1 MNHLDNENFLAF
13 ISNCEGLPINLF
25 IYASE
30 RGDVVLLSKVYD
42 FVHSSKFEVGKFPAM
57 THGYWSSCDASMSP
71 MMAAVR
77 SDNYEVVEFLCL
89 MGRSKDLFTFDPHGV
104 TPFLV
109 CCMRCNM
116 EILCYILYQNL
127 FEINVDDLRVRFPE
141 DYLSSIFFRFNSKVM
156 FSNLQ
161 MTQFSGFTPL
171 HMFVKHGELSLLESL
186 CDFGAGNDIIV
197 PASDS
202 STPVMTACK
211 FGHFD
216 IVKFLFLKN
225 KELQLMDEYTLVNM
239 VNDYGRNA
247 AYEACE
253 YGSFDIFQILC
264 RSSCDIKIKDNTDET
279 LLEFAIRRC
288 SDSEESKKKNRLA
301 ILKFM
306 VHLGAL
312 AEFPVDLLRS
322 ALSLHKH
329 PLSIAFEL
337 DLVSVVEV
345 ISSYVSE
352 SLIREIFPFYL
363 ERYPGSLK
371 VIKSISL
378 RLFISTD
385 DNIWLFSILTAYLQE
400 MIYQKSI
407 VSLDFLCFNVFDIH
421 PRLLFRNHFPK
432 INYGDLSL
440 ISTFDVEAAVG
451 IRLIELGCLHDE
463 VGYIRTVQAMLI
475 FEGLGPERIAS
486 LLQDRIFYLLTVE
499 KTLELKLSFF
509 SDDLL
514 SLILHFAGIVDFIS
528 VNHLKDFVS
537 LYYNTFF
544 VPARNKRKRSRL
556 IEKINDGLDSCF
568 EILHSLIDFERSYR
582 RKSSLR

>member
-1 MNHLDNENFLAF
+1 MSNIDDDDFLSLISSYSGFHLNILTF
-13 ISNCEGLPINLF
+13 
-25 IYASE
+25 ASE
-30 RGDVVLLSKVYD
+30 QGDVVFLSRVYD

-57 THGYWSSCDASMSP
+57 THDFWSFCDATMSP

-109 CCMRCNM
+109 CCMRCNK
-116 EILCYILYQNL
+116 EIFCYILYQDL
-127 FEINVDDLRVRFPE
+127 FEINVDDLRVHFPR
-141 DYLSSIFFRFNSKVM
+141 DFISSHFLTFNAQVM
-156 FSNLQ
+156 YPIPQRAL
-161 MTQFSGFTPL
+161 FSGFTPL

-186 CDFGAGNDIIV
+186 IDFGAGYDVIV
-197 PASDS
+197 PATDL
-202 STPVMTACK
+202 STPLMTACK
-211 FGHFD
+211 SGHFE
-216 IVKFLFLKN
+216 IVKFLLRKN
-225 KELQLMDEYTLVNM
+225 KELQLTDEYTLVNM
-239 VNDYGRNA
+239 VNNYGRNA

-264 RSSCDIKIKDNTDET
+264 RSSCDIKIMDNTDET

-329 PLSIAFEL
+329 PLSIAVEL
-337 DLVSVVEV
+337 DLVSVVE
-345 ISSYVSE
+345 ILSSYVSE
-352 SLIREIFPFYL
+352 SLIREIFPLYL
-363 ERYPGSLK
+363 DRYSGSLK
-371 VIKSISL
+371 VVKSFSL
-378 RLFISTD
+378 RLFSSTD

-407 VSLDFLCFNVFDIH
+407 VSLDFLCFDVFSIH
-421 PRLLFRNHFPK
+421 PRLLFRNHFSK
-432 INYGDLSL
+432 INYGETSF

-463 VGYIRTVQAMLI
+463 FGNIRTEQARFL

-486 LLQDRIFYLLTVE
+486 LLQDRIFFLFTVE
-499 KTLELKLSFF
+499 RTLELKLSVL

-528 VNHLKDFVS
+528 VDHLKDFVS
-537 LYYNTFF
+537 FYYNTFL
-544 VPARNKRKRSRL
+544 VPARNRRKRSRL
-556 IEKINDGLDSCF
+556 MEKLNDGLDSCF
-568 EILHSLIDFERSYR
+568 EILHSLADLERSFNL
-582 RKSSLR
+582 KSSLR